1 MKKDNELLTLTD
13 EQIKTI
19 AKAIDKG
26 FDAEEVFKSAILG
39 KVAEAA
45 DGPFIKMAIT
55 QTNKLASPYI
65 PDEWKD
71 EIQAA
76 VDDCFDGDKDYT
88 TAVEKVFDI
97 IDTIVESEIEK
108 EWVKT
113 MLISFFNLIK
123 TGLLIYLEDKLGE
136 EEV

>member
-13 EQIKTI
+13 EQIKII

-26 FDAEEVFKSAILG
+26 FDAEKVFKSTIMG
-39 KVAEAA
+39 KVGEAL
-45 DGPFIKMAIT
+45 DGPLIKTAIT

-88 TAVEKVFDI
+88 TSVEKVFAI
-97 IDTIVESEIEK
+97 IDTIVEGEIEK

-113 MLISFFNLIK
+113 IIISFLNLVK
-123 TGLLIYLEDKLGE
+123 TGLLIYLEDKLSDSE
-136 EEV
+136 